1 MWNWIRFVCST
12 IALIAFSIRL
22 SEEKERKD
30 LNPVLVAALA
40 ELIAYEGIQ
49 VRDRV
54 TDLLDVEGNK
64 SWLKT

>member
-1 MWNWIRFVCST
+1 MWNWCRFVCST
-12 IALIAFSIRL
+12 IALIAFAVRL
-22 SEEKERKD
+22 AEEKERKD

-49 VRDRV
+49 VRARV

-64 SWLKT
+64 SWLRT

>member
-1 MWNWIRFVCST
+1 MWTWIRFVCST
-12 IALIAFSIRL
+12 IALIAFAIRL
-22 SEEKERKD
+22 AEEKERKD

-64 SWLKT
+64 SWLRT

>member
-1 MWNWIRFVCST
+1 MWNWVRFVCST
-12 IALIAFSIRL
+12 IALLAFAIRL
-22 SEEKERKD
+22 AEEKERKD

-49 VRDRV
+49 VRARV

-64 SWLKT
+64 SWLRT

>member
-1 MWNWIRFVCST
+1 MWVWFRFVCST
-12 IALIAFSIRL
+12 IALIAFAIRL
-22 SEEKERKD
+22 AEEKERKD

-49 VRDRV
+49 VRARV

-64 SWLKT
+64 SWLRT

>member
-1 MWNWIRFVCST
+1 MWVWTRLVCST
-12 IALIAFSIRL
+12 IALLAFAVRL
-22 SEEKERKD
+22 AEEKERKD

-54 TDLLDVEGNK
+54 ADMLDTGP
-64 SWLKT
+64 SWQKT

>member
-1 MWNWIRFVCST
+1 MWVWVRFVCST
-12 IALIAFSIRL
+12 IALIAFAIRL
-22 SEEKERKD
+22 AEEKERKD

-49 VRDRV
+49 VRARV

-64 SWLKT
+64 SWLRT

>member
-1 MWNWIRFVCST
+1 MWNWVRFVCST
-12 IALIAFSIRL
+12 IALIAFAIRL
-22 SEEKERKD
+22 AEEKERKD

-49 VRDRV
+49 VRARV

-64 SWLKT
+64 SWLRT

>member
-1 MWNWIRFVCST
+1 MWNLVRFVCST
-12 IALIAFSIRL
+12 IALIAFAVRL

-49 VRDRV
+49 VRARV

-64 SWLKT
+64 SWLRT

>member
-1 MWNWIRFVCST
+1 MWNWIRFICST
-12 IALIAFSIRL
+12 IALIAFAIRL
-22 SEEKERKD
+22 AEEKERKD

-49 VRDRV
+49 VRARV

-64 SWLKT
+64 SWLRT

>member
-1 MWNWIRFVCST
+1 MWVWVRFVCST

-22 SEEKERKD
+22 AEEKERRD

-54 TDLLDVEGNK
+54 IDMLDVEGNK